1 MPKTLKPKV
10 DYIMRNGVAS
20 AVILPV
26 QEYEDLLEDLHDLAV
41 IASRKDE
48 PLIPLSEVK
57 KRLKQHA

>member
-20 AVILPV
+20 AVILPA
-26 QEYEDLLEDLHDLAV
+26 QEYEALLEDLHDLAV

-57 KRLKQHA
+57 KRLTQHA